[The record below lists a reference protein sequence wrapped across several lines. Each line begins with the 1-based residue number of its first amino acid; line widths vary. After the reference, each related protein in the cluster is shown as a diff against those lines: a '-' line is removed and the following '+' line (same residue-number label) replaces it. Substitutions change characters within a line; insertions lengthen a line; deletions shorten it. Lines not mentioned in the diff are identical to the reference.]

1 MKNMGMAYKMI
12 EVIKKL
18 VKGER
23 SDNRYQEIYS
33 EKKIEQ
39 LYHFWEHVWEDVE
52 VLEKIG
58 IIEFFEKY
66 EHFKWEDPEILFKAW
81 QQSILWPLQEIHN
94 NIMLSKEAD
103 KK

>member
-1 MKNMGMAYKMI
+1 MGDKTMKNMGMAYKMI

-39 LYHFWEHVWEDVE
+39 LYHFWEHV
-52 VLEKIG
+52 
-58 IIEFFEKY
+58 
-66 EHFKWEDPEILFKAW
+66 
-81 QQSILWPLQEIHN
+81 
-94 NIMLSKEAD
+94 
-103 KK
+103 